1 MPNFAA
7 PRCQCMAAWFLIS
20 YRMSDRAKKIF
31 LGICIIVP
39 FFLYCFYYYS
49 LMLKNAP
56 YRFSDFEY
64 IVLKYGTADELSN
77 QFDTRTGVFQY
88 TDSRD
93 SLMTDTIR
101 LRKDDL
107 LYLHRKAAEL
117 GFWNLPDD
125 MTTTERTTTGGE
137 VPRFYLQF
145 NYVEKSKEVTLDA
158 DYPGNP
164 KMTGTAKSVI
174 DEVRRVMSD
183 AQGRKP

>member
-1 MPNFAA
+1 
-7 PRCQCMAAWFLIS
+7 MAAWFLTS
-20 YRMSDRAKKIF
+20 NRMSDRAKKIF

-39 FFLYCFYYYS
+39 FFVYCFYYYS
-49 LMLKNAP
+49 IMLKNAP

-64 IVLKYGTADELSN
+64 IVLQYGTGEELVN
-77 QFDTRTGVFQY
+77 QFDTRTGHFQY
-88 TDSRD
+88 LNSQD
-93 SLMTDTIR
+93 SLVTDTIR

-117 GFWNLPDD
+117 GFWNLPED
-125 MTTTERTTTGGE
+125 MTTQERDTPNAPA
-137 VPRFYLQF
+137 PRFYLQF
-145 NYVEKSKEVTLDA
+145 NYLEKSKEVTLDI

-183 AQGRKP
+183 VQGRTP

>member
-1 MPNFAA
+1 MEPMQVHGVLTSF
-7 PRCQCMAAWFLIS
+7 
-20 YRMSDRAKKIF
+20 RMSDRAKKIF

-39 FFLYCFYYYS
+39 FLLYCFYYYS
-49 LMLKNAP
+49 IMLKNAP
-56 YRFSDFEY
+56 YRFSDFEN
-64 IVLKYGTADELSN
+64 IVLKYGTGEELTS
-77 QFDTRTGVFQY
+77 QFDTSTGIFQY
-88 TDSRD
+88 LNSQD
-93 SLMTDTIR
+93 SLVTDTIR

-125 MTTTERTTTGGE
+125 MTTEGRTTADAE

-145 NYVEKSKEVTLDA
+145 NYLEKSKEVTLDA

-164 KMTGTAKSVI
+164 KMTGTARSVV

-183 AQGRKP
+183 AQGR